1 MNQCRRCQSPLDQYG
16 LCSLCQI
23 KGFRDGCPTV
33 ELNEGLEVK
42 KVLLKRS
49 PDRSPVEMT
58 LEKAIHERLVYAE
71 KVGHGT
77 RVYILSSRSHVIVGP
92 RKET

>member
-1 MNQCRRCQSPLDQYG
+1 
-16 LCSLCQI
+16 
-23 KGFRDGCPTV
+23 
-33 ELNEGLEVK
+33 
-42 KVLLKRS
+42 
-49 PDRSPVEMT
+49 MT